1 MAKGDKVKLKF
12 NLDDQEEVASPY
24 GNAEVLPAIS
34 EESIE
39 EVKPTINEQ
48 ARWEALMLP
57 VPVLT
62 AEGNYAYSIAGQS
75 PAWAGGTMKLLDVV
89 TAEEFKSWLR
99 SVLPMPEAQLD
110 EYMGLNE
117 KDKKHSFH
125 NLKVRRKIFDAV
137 LKLHEQRWLFAKGA
151 EKFSNEVR
159 WN

>member
-1 MAKGDKVKLKF
+1 MAKGDKLNKLKF

-24 GNAEVLPAIS
+24 GDAEVLPAIS

-62 AEGNYAYSIAGQS
+62 AEGNYTYS
-75 PAWAGGTMKLLDVV
+75 MKLLDVV

-99 SVLPMPEAQLD
+99 SVLPMPEEQLD